1 MIWFI
6 VFCLVLDVVQFA
18 IVTAIDEIG
27 VINDDMEN
35 AYNYPCI
42 REISDNV
49 AKALMLNP
57 NHVIP
62 VSNYFEETAPTAAKT
77 PCLSLP
83 FGAFAKLEKTTLSAD
98 GVKITCELI
107 STDNSGL
114 EINKLWIRFFYEIR
128 AILTR
133 MKCVFYS

>member
-1 MIWFI
+1 MTKFCLSISVCLDFSKKIVHETIFYYFVIWFI

-18 IVTAIDEIG
+18 IVTAIDEIR

-62 VSNYFEETAPTAAKT
+62 VSNYFEETAPTAAKNAM
-77 PCLSLP
+77 SLY
-83 FGAFAKLEKTTLSAD
+83 A
-98 GVKITCELI
+98 
-107 STDNSGL
+107 
-114 EINKLWIRFFYEIR
+114 LWRVCKAGKDYIKRRWGEDYIR
-128 AILTR
+128 ADFNR
-133 MKCVFYS
+133 

>member
-62 VSNYFEETAPTAAKT
+62 VSNYFEETAPTAAKNAM
-77 PCLSLP
+77 SLYALWRVCKA
-83 FGAFAKLEKTTLSAD
+83 GKDYIKRRWGEDYMRAD
-98 GVKITCELI
+98 F
-107 STDNSGL
+107 N
-114 EINKLWIRFFYEIR
+114 R
-128 AILTR
+128 
-133 MKCVFYS
+133 